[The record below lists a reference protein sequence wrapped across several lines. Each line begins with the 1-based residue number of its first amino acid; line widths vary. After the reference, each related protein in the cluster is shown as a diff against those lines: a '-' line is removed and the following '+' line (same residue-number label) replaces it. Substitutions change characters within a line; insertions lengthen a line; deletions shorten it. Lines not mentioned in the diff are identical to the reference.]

1 MNKLRLWLLKQKL
14 RFQRYKISLTLGGTL
29 LLAFALALLLLG
41 GFFFDSISAVRKNKE
56 DLFDHS
62 LRDAVSRLDTD
73 ERTALQNNLSS
84 LIAND
89 RELHPVILPRQY
101 YSTPQYSPAASPKRP
116 PRNCFVT
123 LSNAQS
129 STPLDDKWCSYFA
142 ENPNFG
148 AFLFVVGEFADQ
160 AAVPLRYGDRSFSA
174 DHLELSVR
182 AKGGYAKWKIAPQ
195 SIPGLGKAKYLIT
208 AFRVT
213 DSGTV
218 ELDRR
223 VEGWAT
229 FLPGSE
235 GKSRWTFYLR
245 IDFREFMDKTIEVDE
260 KRWPPRTDQVELS
273 LARVDWQA
281 KNSSPSITYSGT
293 GSVELSVSKLVQPL
307 VQNHAGVKVFRNG
320 SVQPKASFSPDDS
333 DSENERLP
341 IYLSGSDINVRQ
353 DPIVKRATF
362 ADTDVF
368 LEVSHPGVVIEKRVW
383 LLLLG
388 AFTLVIV
395 TATSCYF
402 AYRRLLRPIFIWTS
416 HSRQISMQ
424 GEQAF
429 KLPFSKRSDEIGTL
443 AKSFNVL
450 LSESY
455 RRVEQEQAENNY
467 RAEVLSLREQNFH
480 VIGHEI
486 RSPLQALSV
495 LIGSEHDGRRY
506 VDRILK
512 ALPSLERVHTIE
524 DSITNRE
531 SHLRAID
538 IVAFVEEI
546 VDNAPIIGIEYF
558 DFQTELSTSICKIDP
573 EAFEDVLEN
582 LIRNANR
589 HRSPETPI
597 NIKIQKDAE
606 KTVLSIS
613 NYGELI
619 PEENLARI
627 FDYGFS
633 TTEGEPERIVGIGLS
648 ISRHNI
654 VKMRGLLT
662 VENIE
667 PDQVR
672 FTITLPLVAT

>member
-1 MNKLRLWLLKQKL
+1 MNNPRLWLRKQKL
-14 RFQRYKISLTLGGTL
+14 RYHRYKISLTLGGTL
-29 LLAFALALLLLG
+29 VLAFALALLLLG

-56 DLFDHS
+56 DLFDHN

-73 ERTALQNNLSS
+73 ERTALQNNLPS
-84 LIAND
+84 LIASD

-101 YSTPQYSPAASPKRP
+101 YSPPQYSPTASPKRP

-123 LSNAQS
+123 LANAKT
-129 STPLDDKWCSYFA
+129 STPSDDKLCTYFA
-142 ENPNFG
+142 ENQNFG
-148 AFLFVVGEFADQ
+148 AFLFVVGEFADE
-160 AAVPLRYGDRSFSA
+160 AAAPLRYGDRSFSA
-174 DHLELSVR
+174 DHLELSVV
-182 AKGGYAKWKIAPQ
+182 AKGGHAKWKIAPQ
-195 SIPGLGKAKYLIT
+195 SIPGLGKSKYLTT
-208 AFRVT
+208 AFRMT

-229 FLPGSE
+229 FLSGSE
-235 GKSRWTFYLR
+235 GRSRWTFYLR
-245 IDFREFMDKTIEVDE
+245 VDFREFMDKTIETDE
-260 KRWPPRTDQVELS
+260 KRWPPQTDQVQFS

-281 KNSSPSITYSGT
+281 KKPNPPITYAEKGR
-293 GSVELSVSKLVQPL
+293 VELSVSKLVRPL
-307 VQNHAGVKVFRNG
+307 VKNHARVKVFRNG
-320 SVQPKASFSPDDS
+320 NLQPKASYSPEDS
-333 DSENERLP
+333 DSGNEHFP
-341 IYLSGSDINVRQ
+341 IYLSGLDINVRQ
-353 DPIVKRATF
+353 DPIVRRATF

-395 TATSCYF
+395 TATSCYY

-416 HSRQISMQ
+416 HSRQISIQ

-429 KLPFSKRSDEIGTL
+429 TLPFSERSDEVGTL

-455 RRVEQEQAENNY
+455 RRVEREQAENNY
-467 RAEVLSLREQNFH
+467 RAEVLSLREQNFQ

-531 SHLRAID
+531 AHLRAID

-546 VDNAPIIGIEYF
+546 VENAPIIGIEYF
-558 DFQTELSTSICKIDP
+558 DFYSELSAAICKVDP

-597 NIKIQKDAE
+597 IIKIGKDAE
-606 KTVLSIS
+606 KAILSIA

-633 TTEGEPERIVGIGLS
+633 TTEGEPGRIAGIGLS

-654 VKMRGLLT
+654 LKMRGLLT
-662 VENIE
+662 VENIGT
-667 PDQVR
+667 DQVR
-672 FTITLPLVAT
+672 FTIALPLVAT